1 MDTTQKPCR
10 MVFPL
15 FANRLLPAVILSA
28 ALIGCGQKS
37 SETISPTAPPPTET
51 PSASATEEVRSEKTR
66 VTVPVTTDSEL
77 SDLVRG
83 NNAFAFDLY
92 QKLREEESGNL
103 FYSPYSISLAL
114 AMTYAGARGETE
126 RQISNTLHFILPQ
139 DKFHP
144 AFNALDLQLTSRG
157 EESSGKDGKGFRLNI
172 ANAIWGQQGYD
183 FLQDFLDKLA
193 ENYGAGMKIANFT
206 EAPEN
211 SRVAINDWVAQQTE
225 EKIKDLIPSGAI
237 DNLTRLVLTNAIYFN
252 AAWLYTF
259 DEKATA
265 EGDFHLLN
273 GSSIKVPMMR
283 QTESFGY
290 ASGTGY
296 QTVELLYDGSEMSM
310 IILLPDKGNFD
321 TFENTL
327 NAELVSQISGDLS
340 REHVE
345 LTMPSFEFEAQFK
358 LGATL
363 KKLGMSDAF
372 DQQLADF
379 SGMDGRKD
387 LSISDAFH
395 KAFVLVNENGTEA
408 AAATAVVVGVKS
420 VPPPPIVVAVD
431 RPFIFLI
438 RDIAT
443 NTTLFVGRV
452 MDPR

>member
-1 MDTTQKPCR
+1 MKMIQKPT
-10 MVFPL
+10 
-15 FANRLLPAVILSA
+15 NHLLPAIILSI
-28 ALIGCGQKS
+28 ALLGCGKLP
-37 SETISPTAPPPTET
+37 ETSPTAPPPTET
-51 PSASATEEVRSEKTR
+51 PATEEPQSNEVRSEKTR
-66 VTVPVTTDSEL
+66 VAVPLATDSEL
-77 SDLVRG
+77 TDLVRG
-83 NNAFAFDLY
+83 NNDFAFNLY

-114 AMTYAGARGETE
+114 AMTYTGARGETE
-126 RQISNTLHFILPQ
+126 RQMSNALHFILSQ
-139 DKFHP
+139 DKLHP
-144 AFNALDLQLTSRG
+144 AFNALDLQLASRG
-157 EESSGKDGKGFRLNI
+157 EGSSGTEGKGFRLNI

-193 ENYGAGMKIANFT
+193 ENYGAGMRIANFT

-211 SRVAINDWVAQQTE
+211 SRVTINDWVAQQTE

-252 AAWLYTF
+252 AAWLHTF
-259 DEKATA
+259 DERATA
-265 EGDFHLLN
+265 EGDFHLLTGN
-273 GSSIKVPMMR
+273 SIKVPMMR

-290 ASGTGY
+290 VRGTGY
-296 QTVELLYDGSEMSM
+296 QAVELLYDGSEISM
-310 IILLPDKGNFD
+310 VILLPDKGTFD
-321 TFENTL
+321 SFEKSL
-327 NAELVSQISGDLS
+327 NAELIGRISKDL
-340 REHVE
+340 RRNRIE

-358 LGATL
+358 LGAML
-363 KKLGMSDAF
+363 QKMGISDAF
-372 DQQLADF
+372 NPQLADF
-379 SGMDGRKD
+379 SGMDGTKR

-408 AAATAVVVGVKS
+408 AAATGVVIGVTS
-420 VPPPPIVVAVD
+420 LPPRVAVD

>member
-1 MDTTQKPCR
+1 MKMIQKPT
-10 MVFPL
+10 
-15 FANRLLPAVILSA
+15 NRLLPAIILST
-28 ALIGCGQKS
+28 ALLGCGKLPEVS
-37 SETISPTAPPPTET
+37 SPTAPPPNET

-66 VTVPVTTDSEL
+66 VAIPLATDSEL
-77 SDLVRG
+77 TDLVRG
-83 NNAFAFDLY
+83 NNDFAFNLY

-126 RQISNTLHFILPQ
+126 RQMSNALHFILSQ
-139 DKFHP
+139 DKLHP
-144 AFNALDLQLTSRG
+144 AFNALDLQLASRG
-157 EESSGKDGKGFRLNI
+157 EGSSGQDGKGFRLNI
-172 ANAIWGQQGYD
+172 TNAIWGQQGYN

-193 ENYGAGMKIANFT
+193 ENYGAGMRIANFT

-211 SRVAINDWVAQQTE
+211 SRVTINDWVAQQTE

-252 AAWLYTF
+252 AAWLHPF
-259 DEKATA
+259 DERATA
-265 EGDFHLLN
+265 EGDFHLLAGN
-273 GSSIKVPMMR
+273 SIKVPMMR

-290 ASGTGY
+290 ARGTEY
-296 QTVELLYDGSEMSM
+296 QAVELLYDGSEISM
-310 IILLPDKGNFD
+310 VILLPDKGTFD
-321 TFENTL
+321 PFEKSL
-327 NAELVSQISGDLS
+327 NAELIGRISKDL
-340 REHVE
+340 RRNRIE

-358 LGATL
+358 LGAML
-363 KKLGMSDAF
+363 QKMGISDAF
-372 DQQLADF
+372 NPQLADF
-379 SGMDGRKD
+379 SGMDGTKN

-408 AAATAVVVGVKS
+408 AAATGVVIGVTS
-420 VPPPPIVVAVD
+420 VPPRVTID

>member
-1 MDTTQKPCR
+1 MKMIQKPYR
-10 MVFPL
+10 MGFPL
-15 FANRLLPAVILSA
+15 FINYLPAIILSTS
-28 ALIGCGQKS
+28 LLGCGKLP
-37 SETISPTAPPPTET
+37 EVSPTAPPPTET
-51 PSASATEEVRSEKTR
+51 PPASATEEVRSEKTR
-66 VTVPVTTDSEL
+66 VTVPLATDSEL
-77 SDLVRG
+77 SDLVSG
-83 NNAFAFDLY
+83 NNDFAFGLY

-126 RQISNTLHFILPQ
+126 RQMSNALHFILSQ
-139 DKFHP
+139 DKLHP
-144 AFNALDLQLTSRG
+144 AFNALDLQLASRG
-157 EESSGKDGKGFRLNI
+157 EGSSGTDGKGFRLNI
-172 ANAIWGQQGYD
+172 ANAIWGQQGYA
-183 FLQDFLDKLA
+183 FLQNFLDKLA
-193 ENYGAGMKIANFT
+193 ENYGAGMRIANFI

-211 SRVAINDWVAQQTE
+211 SRVTINDWVAQQTE

-252 AAWLYTF
+252 AAWLHPF

-265 EGDFHLLN
+265 EGDFHLLT
-273 GSSIKVPMMR
+273 GSSAKVPMMR

-290 ASGTGY
+290 ARGTGY
-296 QTVELLYDGSEMSM
+296 QAVELLYDGSEISM
-310 IILLPDKGNFD
+310 VILLPDKGTFD

-327 NAELVSQISGDLS
+327 NAELISQISKDL
-340 REHVE
+340 RRNRIE

-358 LGATL
+358 LGAML
-363 KKLGMSDAF
+363 QKMGISDAF
-372 DQQLADF
+372 NPQLADF
-379 SGMDGRKD
+379 SGMDGTKR

-408 AAATAVVVGVKS
+408 AAATGVVIGVTS
-420 VPPPPIVVAVD
+420 LPPRVTVD

>member
-1 MDTTQKPCR
+1 MKMIQKPT
-10 MVFPL
+10 
-15 FANRLLPAVILSA
+15 NHLLPAIILSI
-28 ALIGCGQKS
+28 ALLGCGKLP
-37 SETISPTAPPPTET
+37 EVSPTAPPPTET
-51 PSASATEEVRSEKTR
+51 PPASATEEVRSEKTR
-66 VTVPVTTDSEL
+66 VTVPLATDSEL
-77 SDLVRG
+77 SDLVSG
-83 NNAFAFDLY
+83 NNDFAFGLY

-126 RQISNTLHFILPQ
+126 RQMSNALHFILSQ
-139 DKFHP
+139 DKLHP
-144 AFNALDLQLTSRG
+144 AFNALDLQLASRG
-157 EESSGKDGKGFRLNI
+157 EGSSGTDGKGFRLNI
-172 ANAIWGQQGYD
+172 ANAIWGQQGYN

-211 SRVAINDWVAQQTE
+211 SRVTINDWVAQQTE
-225 EKIKDLIPSGAI
+225 DKIKDLIPSGAI
-237 DNLTRLVLTNAIYFN
+237 DTLTRLVLTNAIYFN
-252 AAWLYTF
+252 AAWLHPF
-259 DEKATA
+259 DERATA
-265 EGDFHLLN
+265 EGDFHLLT
-273 GSSIKVPMMR
+273 GSSAKVPMMR

-290 ASGTGY
+290 VSNTGY
-296 QTVELLYDGSEMSM
+296 QAVELLYDGGEISM
-310 IILLPDKGNFD
+310 VILLPDKGTFD

-327 NAELVSQISGDLS
+327 NAELISQISKDL
-340 REHVE
+340 RRNRIE

-358 LGATL
+358 LGAML
-363 KKLGMSDAF
+363 QKMGMSNAF
-372 DQQLADF
+372 NPQLADF
-379 SGMDGRKD
+379 SGMDGTKS

-408 AAATAVVVGVKS
+408 AAATGVVIGVTS
-420 VPPPPIVVAVD
+420 LPPRVRVD

>member
-1 MDTTQKPCR
+1 MKMIQKPTNC
-10 MVFPL
+10 F
-15 FANRLLPAVILSA
+15 LPAIILSI
-28 ALIGCGQKS
+28 ALLRCGKLP
-37 SETISPTAPPPTET
+37 EVSPTAPPPTET

-66 VTVPVTTDSEL
+66 VTIPLATDSEL
-77 SDLVRG
+77 TDLVRG
-83 NNAFAFDLY
+83 NNDFAFSLY
-92 QKLREEESGNL
+92 QKLRAEESGNL

-126 RQISNTLHFILPQ
+126 RQMSNALHFILSQ
-139 DKFHP
+139 DKLHP
-144 AFNALDLQLTSRG
+144 AFNALDLQLASRG
-157 EESSGKDGKGFRLNI
+157 EGSSGQDGKGFRLNI

-183 FLQDFLDKLA
+183 FLQGFLDKLA

-252 AAWLYTF
+252 AAWLHPF
-259 DEKATA
+259 DVRATA
-265 EGDFHLLN
+265 EGDFHLLT
-273 GSSIKVPMMR
+273 GSSVRVPMMR
-283 QTESFGY
+283 QTGLFGY
-290 ASGTGY
+290 ARDTGY
-296 QTVELLYDGSEMSM
+296 QAVELLYDGSEISM
-310 IILLPDKGNFD
+310 VILLPDKGNFD
-321 TFENTL
+321 PFENSL
-327 NAELVSQISGDLS
+327 NAELISQTSKDLS
-340 REHVE
+340 RNRIE

-358 LGATL
+358 LGETL
-363 KKLGMSDAF
+363 KKMGMSDAF
-372 DQQLADF
+372 NPQLADF
-379 SGMDGRKD
+379 SGMDGTKD

-408 AAATAVVVGVKS
+408 AAATGVVIGVTS
-420 VPPPPIVVAVD
+420 VPPRVTVD

>member
-1 MDTTQKPCR
+1 MKMIQKPTNY
-10 MVFPL
+10 F
-15 FANRLLPAVILSA
+15 LPAIILSI
-28 ALIGCGQKS
+28 ALLGCGKLP
-37 SETISPTAPPPTET
+37 EVSPTAPPPTET

-66 VTVPVTTDSEL
+66 VTIPLATDSEL

-83 NNAFAFDLY
+83 NNAFTFDLY

-126 RQISNTLHFILPQ
+126 RQMSNALHFILPQ
-139 DKFHP
+139 DKLHP
-144 AFNALDLQLTSRG
+144 AFNALDLQLASRG
-157 EESSGKDGKGFRLNI
+157 EGSSGQDGKGFRLNI

-225 EKIKDLIPSGAI
+225 EKIKDLIPSGTI

-252 AAWLYTF
+252 AAWLHPF
-259 DEKATA
+259 DVRATA
-265 EGDFHLLN
+265 EGDFHLLTGN
-273 GSSIKVPMMR
+273 SIKAPMMR

-290 ASGTGY
+290 ASGAGY
-296 QTVELLYDGSEMSM
+296 QAVELLYDGSEISM
-310 IILLPDKGNFD
+310 VILLPDKG
-321 TFENTL
+321 TFESFENSL
-327 NAELVSQISGDLS
+327 NAELISQTSKNLS
-340 REHVE
+340 HNRIE

-358 LGATL
+358 LGETL
-363 KKLGMSDAF
+363 KKMGMSDAF
-372 DQQLADF
+372 NPQLADF
-379 SGMDGRKD
+379 SGMDGTKS

-408 AAATAVVVGVKS
+408 AAATGVVIGVTS
-420 VPPPPIVVAVD
+420 VPPRVTVD

>member
-1 MDTTQKPCR
+1 MDTTQKPYK
-10 MVFPL
+10 MVVPI

-28 ALIGCGQKS
+28 ALLVGCGKLP
-37 SETISPTAPPPTET
+37 ETSSPTAPLPTET
-51 PSASATEEVRSEKTR
+51 PSETEEVRSEKTR
-66 VTVPVTTDSEL
+66 VTVPVATDLEL

-114 AMTYAGARGETE
+114 AMTHAGARGETE
-126 RQISNTLHFILPQ
+126 RQISNTLHFTLSQ
-139 DKFHP
+139 DKLHP
-144 AFNALDLQLTSRG
+144 AFNALDLQLASRG
-157 EESSGKDGKGFRLNI
+157 EGSSGTEGKGFRLNI
-172 ANAIWGQQGYD
+172 ANAIWGQQGFD

-206 EAPEN
+206 EAPED
-211 SRVAINDWVAQQTE
+211 SRVAINDWVAHQTE
-225 EKIKDLIPSGAI
+225 DKIKDLIPSGAI

-273 GSSIKVPMMR
+273 GNSVKVPMMR
-283 QTESFGY
+283 QTELFGY

-296 QTVELLYDGSEMSM
+296 QAVELLYDGSEISM
-310 IILLPDKGNFD
+310 LILLPDKGNFNP
-321 TFENTL
+321 FENSL
-327 NAELVSQISGDLS
+327 NAELVSQISEDLN
-340 REHVE
+340 REQVE

-363 KKLGMSDAF
+363 KKMGISDAF
-372 DQQLADF
+372 NQQLADF

-395 KAFVLVNENGTEA
+395 KAFVLVNEKGTEA

>member
-1 MDTTQKPCR
+1 MKMIQKPTNC
-10 MVFPL
+10 F
-15 FANRLLPAVILSA
+15 LPAIILSI
-28 ALIGCGQKS
+28 ALLRCGKLP
-37 SETISPTAPPPTET
+37 EVSPTAPPPTET

-66 VTVPVTTDSEL
+66 VTIPLATDSEL
-77 SDLVRG
+77 TDLVRG
-83 NNAFAFDLY
+83 NNDFAFGLY
-92 QKLREEESGNL
+92 QKLRAEESGNL

-126 RQISNTLHFILPQ
+126 RQMSNALHFILSQ
-139 DKFHP
+139 DKLHP
-144 AFNALDLQLTSRG
+144 AFNALDLQLASRG
-157 EESSGKDGKGFRLNI
+157 EGSSGQDGKGFRLNI

-183 FLQDFLDKLA
+183 FLQGFLDKLA

-252 AAWLYTF
+252 AAWLHPF
-259 DEKATA
+259 DVRATA
-265 EGDFHLLN
+265 EGDFHLLA
-273 GSSIKVPMMR
+273 GSSVRVPMMR
-283 QTESFGY
+283 QTGLFGY
-290 ASGTGY
+290 ARGTGY
-296 QTVELLYDGSEMSM
+296 QAVELLYDGSEISM
-310 IILLPDKGNFD
+310 VILLPDKGNFD
-321 TFENTL
+321 PFENSL
-327 NAELVSQISGDLS
+327 NAELVSRISKNLS
-340 REHVE
+340 HNRIE

-358 LGATL
+358 LGETL
-363 KKLGMSDAF
+363 KKMGMSDAF
-372 DQQLADF
+372 NPQLADF
-379 SGMDGRKD
+379 SGMDGTKS

-408 AAATAVVVGVKS
+408 AAATGVVIGVTS
-420 VPPPPIVVAVD
+420 VPPRVAVD

>member
-1 MDTTQKPCR
+1 MKMIKKPYR
-10 MVFPL
+10 MGFPL
-15 FANRLLPAVILSA
+15 FINYLPAIILSTS
-28 ALIGCGQKS
+28 LLGCGKLP
-37 SETISPTAPPPTET
+37 EISPTAPPPTET

-66 VTVPVTTDSEL
+66 VAVPLATDSEL

-83 NNAFAFDLY
+83 NNDFAFDLY
-92 QKLREEESGNL
+92 QKLREGANGNL

-126 RQISNTLHFILPQ
+126 RQMSNALHFILPQ
-139 DKFHP
+139 DKLHP
-144 AFNALDLQLTSRG
+144 AFNALDLQLASRG
-157 EESSGKDGKGFRLNI
+157 EGSSGTEGKGFRLNI

-183 FLQDFLDKLA
+183 FLQNFLDKLA
-193 ENYGAGMKIANFT
+193 ENYGAGMRIANFT

-211 SRVAINDWVAQQTE
+211 SRVTINDWVAQQTE

-252 AAWLYTF
+252 AAWLHPF
-259 DEKATA
+259 DERATA
-265 EGDFHLLN
+265 DGDFHLLTGN
-273 GSSIKVPMMR
+273 SLRVPMMR

-290 ASGTGY
+290 ARGTGY
-296 QTVELLYDGSEMSM
+296 QVVELLYDGSEISM
-310 IILLPDKGNFD
+310 VILLPDKGTFD
-321 TFENTL
+321 PFENTL
-327 NAELVSQISGDLS
+327 NAELVSRISKDMR
-340 REHVE
+340 RERIE
-345 LTMPSFEFEAQFK
+345 LIMPSFEFETQFK

-363 KKLGMSDAF
+363 QKMGMSDAF
-372 DQQLADF
+372 NPQLADF
-379 SGMDGRKD
+379 SGMDGGKD

-408 AAATAVVVGVKS
+408 AAATGVVIGVTS
-420 VPPPPIVVAVD
+420 VPPRVTID

-452 MDPR
+452 MEPR

>member
-1 MDTTQKPCR
+1 MDTTQKPYK
-10 MVFPL
+10 MVVPI

-28 ALIGCGQKS
+28 ALLGCGKLP
-37 SETISPTAPPPTET
+37 ETSSPTASPPTET
-51 PSASATEEVRSEKTR
+51 PSETEEVRSEKTR
-66 VTVPVTTDSEL
+66 VTVPLATDSEL
-77 SDLVRG
+77 TDLVRG

-114 AMTYAGARGETE
+114 AMTHAGARGETE
-126 RQISNTLHFILPQ
+126 RQISNTLHFTLSQ
-139 DKFHP
+139 DKLHP
-144 AFNALDLQLTSRG
+144 AFNALDLQLASRG
-157 EESSGKDGKGFRLNI
+157 EGSSGTEGKGFRLNI
-172 ANAIWGQQGYD
+172 ANAIWGQQGFD

-206 EAPEN
+206 EAPED
-211 SRVAINDWVAQQTE
+211 SRVAINDWVAHQTE
-225 EKIKDLIPSGAI
+225 DKIKDLIPSGAI

-273 GSSIKVPMMR
+273 GNSVKVPMMR

-296 QTVELLYDGSEMSM
+296 QFVELLYDGSEISM
-310 IILLPDKGNFD
+310 LILLPDKGNFNP
-321 TFENTL
+321 FENSL
-327 NAELVSQISGDLS
+327 NAELVSQISEDLN
-340 REHVE
+340 REQVE

-363 KKLGMSDAF
+363 KKMGISDAF
-372 DQQLADF
+372 NQQLADF

-395 KAFVLVNENGTEA
+395 KAFVLVNEKGTEA